1 MSGSMRHVRLLGL
14 VLLIA
19 GVALIAASVATG
31 QGQVYLLLFI
41 PVYVGTGAL
50 GLLGILVLFLGFF
63 LATLGSAWRGFPV
76 PVAPAPDSA
85 SPPELMAPPSPA
97 GPPARYGGV
106 IMLGPIP
113 IVFGSDARIAKW
125 MMILGLIL
133 AGFVVASFLILSL
146 GAVP

>member
-1 MSGSMRHVRLLGL
+1 MHRVRLLGL
-14 VLLIA
+14 ALLIA

-41 PVYVGTGAL
+41 PVYVGTGGL
-50 GLLGILVLFLGFF
+50 GFLGILVVFIGFF
-63 LATLGSAWRGFPV
+63 LTSLCSAWRGLPI
-76 PVAPAPDSA
+76 PPASA
-85 SPPELMAPPSPA
+85 PSPA
-97 GPPARYGGV
+97 VAPDVPVPPAAAAPPAKYGGV

-133 AGFVVASFLILSL
+133 AGFAIASLVIFYLASR
-146 GAVP
+146 P

>member
-14 VLLIA
+14 ALLIA

-50 GLLGILVLFLGFF
+50 GMLGILVLFSGFF
-63 LATLGSAWRGFPV
+63 LATLGSAWRGVPV
-76 PVAPAPDSA
+76 PAAPAPDSA
-85 SPPELMAPPSPA
+85 SSPESIAPPSPA

-133 AGFVVASFLILSL
+133 AGFVIASFLILSL

>member
-1 MSGSMRHVRLLGL
+1 
-14 VLLIA
+14 
-19 GVALIAASVATG
+19 
-31 QGQVYLLLFI
+31 
-41 PVYVGTGAL
+41 
-50 GLLGILVLFLGFF
+50 
-63 LATLGSAWRGFPV
+63 
-76 PVAPAPDSA
+76 
-85 SPPELMAPPSPA
+85 MAPPSPA

>member
-1 MSGSMRHVRLLGL
+1 MRHVRLIGL
-14 VLLIA
+14 ALLIA

-50 GLLGILVLFLGFF
+50 GMLGILVVFIGFL
-63 LATLGSAWRGFPV
+63 LASLGSAWRGFPV
-76 PVAPAPDSA
+76 PVAPAPEPV
-85 SPPELMAPPSPA
+85 SPSDVAVPPAAMAPPA
-97 GPPARYGGV
+97 KYGGV
-106 IMLGPIP
+106 VMLGPIP

-133 AGFVVASFLILSL
+133 AGFVIASFLILSL
-146 GAVP
+146 AALP